1 MKLIKSQDFV
11 LSCRLAPDFSNRRN
25 FCDIAGLG
33 LVITCASGRM
43 SLFKH
48 APGMKPAQR
57 CWFLNIPGDQDRGR
71 II

>member
-48 APGMKPAQR
+48 APGMKPA
-57 CWFLNIPGDQDRGR
+57 
-71 II
+71 